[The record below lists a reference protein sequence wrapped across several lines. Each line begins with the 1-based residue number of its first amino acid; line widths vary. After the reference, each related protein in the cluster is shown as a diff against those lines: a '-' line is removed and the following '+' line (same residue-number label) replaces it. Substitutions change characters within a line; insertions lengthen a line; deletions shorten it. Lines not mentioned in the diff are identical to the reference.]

1 MNDHEK
7 GNDLKL
13 KSTYI
18 ENLYKIQYLAYLKL
32 FCMYYYMISLTNDT
46 VLKRNKY
53 YVNVLRF

>member
-32 FCMYYYMISLTNDT
+32 FCMYYYTISLHDT

-53 YVNVLRF
+53 YVNALRF